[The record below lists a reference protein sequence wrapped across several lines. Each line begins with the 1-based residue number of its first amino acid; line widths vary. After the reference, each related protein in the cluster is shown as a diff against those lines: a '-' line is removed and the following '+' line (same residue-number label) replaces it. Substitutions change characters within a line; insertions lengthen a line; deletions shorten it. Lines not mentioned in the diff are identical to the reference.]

1 MQRILRLDQFKSNAI
16 SLDEN
21 IDISGIL
28 GKVIPSLGTGFIKT
42 LKQKLA
48 AVLMEKIGVKENSK
62 FSIIIQEL
70 VDSIEFKEM
79 PGLITGE
86 NANAEFL
93 APRLAQAV
101 QEYIQRKGMDSLIEP
116 FGLEPNGWM
125 YSTIR
130 ESLQGELGKEK
141 LTAFFM
147 SAFSDEPIGAKT
159 ISSLSDKEKEAFKGE
174 FLQKASKA
182 YPTSASARNITSD
195 KKENGGGGVLDT
207 LSGIWDGFVA
217 GAKK

>member
-1 MQRILRLDQFKSNAI
+1 MQRILRLEEFKKDTN
-16 SLDEN
+16 SLEEN
-21 IDISGIL
+21 IDISGIIS
-28 GKVIPSLGTGFIKT
+28 KVLPSLGTGFIKT

-48 AVLMEKIGVKENSK
+48 AVLMEKIGVKENSN
-62 FSIIIQEL
+62 FSVIIQEL
-70 VDSIEFKEM
+70 VDSIEFSEM

-116 FGLEPNGWM
+116 LGLEPNGWM

-141 LTAFFM
+141 LTSFFM
-147 SAFSDEPIGAKT
+147 SAFSGKSLAAETVA
-159 ISSLSDKEKEAFKGE
+159 SLSSKEKSKLKGE

-182 YPTSASARNITSD
+182 YPTSSIKNLVNNKKTETNIIDSISD
-195 KKENGGGGVLDT
+195 VWSGF
-207 LSGIWDGFVA
+207 LS

>member
-1 MQRILRLDQFKSNAI
+1 MQRILKLDEFKKDQD

-21 IDISGIL
+21 IDLSGIL
-28 GKVIPSLGTGFIKT
+28 GKVLPSLGTGFIKT

-48 AVLMEKIGVKENSK
+48 AVLMEKIGVKENSN
-62 FSIIIQEL
+62 FSVIIQEL
-70 VDSIEFKEM
+70 VDSIEFSEM

-116 FGLEPNGWM
+116 LGLEPNGWM

-141 LTAFFM
+141 LTVFFM
-147 SAFSDEPIGAKT
+147 SAFTGKSLASET
-159 ISSLSDKEKEAFKGE
+159 IASLSSKEKEKLKGE

-182 YPTSASARNITSD
+182 YPTSSIKNLASD
-195 KKENGGGGVLDT
+195 KKTQTNIIDSISDVW
-207 LSGIWDGFVA
+207 SGFLA

>member
-1 MQRILRLDQFKSNAI
+1 MQRILRLDEFKKDTR

-21 IDISGIL
+21 IDIYGIL

-70 VDSIEFKEM
+70 VDSIEFSEM

-159 ISSLSDKEKEAFKGE
+159 ISSLSAKEKEAFKGE
-174 FLQKASKA
+174 FLQKAAKS
-182 YPTSASARNITSD
+182 YPTSSAARNMATD
-195 KKENGGGGVLDT
+195 KESSGNIMDT
-207 LSGIWDGFVA
+207 LSGIWDGFVS